1 MKSETVRLRAPF
13 RALVD
18 PLTWRAVPYLLVTM
32 GLGLFWFLTVAAAGS
47 VAVVM
52 TLIWVGFPM
61 LAMLMLLW
69 RGGAM
74 AERRMLRGLFG
85 VDIKDPYRPR
95 PQNAR
100 VMGRIQWFVKD
111 PATWRDLCYLL
122 LLMPLGLVESLLM
135 LVLVAVTVIFLAAP
149 VMGAFGEHVTV
160 FGQLVDIPLE
170 YTLCLLAGLAMA
182 VVTANVARALIR
194 VHLKVATVLLKG
206 DEAERLRVNRA
217 RGIDA
222 AEAERRRIERDL
234 HDGAQLS
241 LLTVAMDLGR
251 AQTKLDSDPEQARD
265 LLAQAYH
272 GTRAAITELRDLAR
286 GIHPAILTDRGLD
299 AALSALAAKS
309 PISVDVSVEL
319 DQRPPTAVESI
330 AYYIVSESLANMG
343 KHSAATEASVQVRSR
358 GELVIV
364 DVFDNGVGGAVAAPG
379 GGLTGLADRA
389 ALIDGVLVVNSPVGG
404 PTLIRAE
411 LPCEW

>member
-32 GLGLFWFLTVAAAGS
+32 GFGLFWFMTVAAAGS
-47 VAVVM
+47 IAAIM
-52 TLIWVGFPM
+52 TLMWVGFPM

-74 AERRMLRGLFG
+74 AERRVLRRLFG

-100 VMGRIQWFVKD
+100 VMDRVQWFVKD

-122 LLMPLGLVESLLM
+122 LLMPLGMVESLLM
-135 LVLVAVTVIFLAAP
+135 LVLVVISLTLLATP
-149 VMGAFGEHVTV
+149 VMGELFGTHATAFGELIDAPH
-160 FGQLVDIPLE
+160 E
-170 YTLCLLAGLAMA
+170 YALCLLAGLAAAM
-182 VVTANVARALIR
+182 VTANVARPLMR
-194 VHLKVATVLLKG
+194 MHLKVATVLLSG
-206 DEAERLRVNRA
+206 DEAERLRANRA

-251 AQTKLDSDPEQARD
+251 AQTKLDSDPEQAKD

-272 GTRAAITELRDLAR
+272 GTRAAIAELRDLAR

-309 PISVDVSVEL
+309 PIPVDVSVEL
-319 DQRPPTAVESI
+319 SKRPPTAVESI
-330 AYYIVSESLANMG
+330 AYYMVSESLANMG

-358 GELVIV
+358 GGVVIV
-364 DVFDNGVGGAVAAPG
+364 DVWDNGV
-379 GGLTGLADRA
+379 
-389 ALIDGVLVVNSPVGG
+389 
-404 PTLIRAE
+404 
-411 LPCEW
+411 